1 MAQKNIDQL
10 IICNPYH
17 SPSHHWA
24 FDHNEQGFEK
34 KIGRRRAGYMVG
46 SASNTGFGEYREL
59 PLAQEIRNRVD
70 AWRSSG
76 YPGVTKV
83 TRDLLEYWTQRNFE
97 DDALRPFFFCQ
108 LEAVETLIW
117 LTEAPAAEKVG
128 VEIPSDGGDFVR
140 WCTKMAT
147 GTGKTV
153 VMSMLITWNILNKL
167 KFKQDTRFSKNV
179 LIVAPN
185 LTVKSRLQ
193 VLEPS
198 NPENFYSQFNI
209 IPPQY
214 AHDLRQGKVRIVNWH
229 MLDWMDQETLDKN
242 KHKIKSVDK
251 RKRIEISDRVY
262 AKQVLDDMAKAEN
275 FIVIN
280 DEAHHAWRVPAISK
294 AKGLKKDQ
302 IEEATVWVSGLDRLH
317 KSNKILRCF
326 DLSATPFAPSG
337 GKSGEDALFDWVV
350 SDFNLYDAIES
361 GLVKTPRV
369 VVNSDDKEFSGDLKS
384 RLFHLYNESQIK
396 DNLQL
401 KNSDSPL
408 PPLLVSAYM
417 LLGEDWLRTFKDW
430 NRQADE
436 ENIPD
441 EKRVPPVMIT
451 VANTTYSAQR
461 IKNAF
466 LRKDISIDELADEKY
481 LVEIDAKMMDE
492 VDDAS
497 GSGSGDDGNDPGKPS
512 KKRQA
517 EIIREKVNTTG
528 KVGKAGQDLRNI
540 VSVAMLSEGWDA
552 NNVTQIMGLRA
563 FSSQLLCEQVV
574 GRGLRRAS
582 YDVDPA
588 TMLLNPEYVNVFGI
602 PFSFLP
608 FEGDGTTAAAGTS
621 KPSVLIQ
628 PDDKKIQHEISFP
641 DVKSIQAVMKS
652 QLTLDWQI
660 LQPLTLDSSVVI
672 TKAELEG
679 IIEGKPSL
687 KAYTE
692 IELQEMI
699 ERNRVQTVI
708 FKVVAQL
715 KNTLMGKEW
724 KGTDYKYIGQLVE
737 LVEEFIYSEK
747 LIVVDTEFAKG
758 TDKWKVLIMLQ
769 MGTIIQHLAHHLSIE
784 NAERY
789 ELIYNNGSK
798 HLRSTSELQTWYT
811 TKKFISCDK
820 THINFVVV
828 DSKLEAIEA
837 KIIDESFCVNSF
849 VKNDHLGFA
858 IWYLWEGV
866 PRRYFPDFI
875 IELTNGKKMVLET
888 KGKDDEQNRT
898 KRKALER
905 WVEAVNQSGSLG
917 LWCWDV
923 SFHQDDLNAKLVA
936 HGA

>member
-1 MAQKNIDQL
+1 MAQKSIDQL

-17 SPSHHWA
+17 SPSRHWA
-24 FDHNEQGFEK
+24 YDHNIQGFEK
-34 KIGRRRAGYMVG
+34 KDGRRRAGYMVG

-59 PLAQEIRNRVD
+59 PLAQNIRERVD
-70 AWRSSG
+70 AWRNAG
-76 YPGVTKV
+76 FPGVTKV
-83 TRDLLEYWTQRNFE
+83 TKDLLDYWTLRALGDNE
-97 DDALRPFFFCQ
+97 LRPFFFCQ

-128 VEIPSDGGDFVR
+128 IDIPTDGGDFVR

-193 VLEPS
+193 VLDPN
-198 NPENFYSQFNI
+198 NPENFFDQFNI
-209 IPPQY
+209 VPPHY
-214 AHDLRQGKVRIVNWH
+214 AQDLRQGKVRIVNWH
-229 MLDWMDQETLDKN
+229 MLDWADQATLDKN

-294 AKGLKKDQ
+294 TKGLKKDQ
-302 IEEATVWVSGLDRLH
+302 IEATIWVSGLDRLH
-317 KSNKILRCF
+317 KSNGILRCF

-337 GKSGEDALFDWVV
+337 GKSGEDALFEWVV

-369 VVNSDDKEFSGDLKS
+369 VVKSDDKDLSTDMQSK
-384 RLFHLYNESQIK
+384 LFHLYNDPEVKDSLQIK
-396 DNLQL
+396 ND
-401 KNSDSPL
+401 DSPL
-408 PPLLVSAYM
+408 PPLLVNAYL
-417 LLGEDWLRTFKDW
+417 LLGEDWLKTFKDW
-430 NRQADE
+430 KNAGSQ
-436 ENIPD
+436 I
-441 EKRVPPVMIT
+441 PPVMIT
-451 VANTTYSAQR
+451 VANTTFTAQR

-466 LRKDISIDELADEKY
+466 LRKDIAIDELGDERY
-481 LVEIDAKMMDE
+481 LVEIDAKVME
-492 VDDAS
+492 DAEEAGGSSS
-497 GSGSGDDGNDPGKPS
+497 GEEGEETGKVS
-512 KKRQA
+512 NKRKA
-517 EIIREKVNTTG
+517 EILREKVNTTG

-582 YDVDPA
+582 YDVDPD
-588 TMLLNPEYVNVFGI
+588 TQLLKAEYVNVFGI

-628 PDDKKIQHEISFP
+628 PDENKIQHEISFP
-641 DVKSIQAVMKS
+641 DIKSIHAVMKS
-652 QLTLDWQI
+652 QLTLDWHI
-660 LQPLTLDSSVVI
+660 VQPLTLDSSVVI
-672 TKAELEG
+672 TKADLEG

-692 IELQEMI
+692 IELQELI
-699 ERNRVQTVI
+699 ARNRVQTII

-715 KNTLMGKEW
+715 KKNLMGKDW
-724 KGTDYKYIGQLVE
+724 KGSDYKYIGQLVE
-737 LVEEFIYSEK
+737 LVEEFIYSDK
-747 LIVVDTEFAKG
+747 LVVADTAFAKG

-789 ELIYNNGSK
+789 ELIYNNTTK
-798 HLRSTSELQTWYT
+798 HLRSTSDLQTWYT
-811 TKKFISCDK
+811 TKKFIACEK

-828 DSKLEAIEA
+828 DSQLEAIEA
-837 KIIDESFCVNSF
+837 QIINDSAHVQSF
-849 VKNDHLGFA
+849 VKNDHLGFT

-875 IELTNGKKMVLET
+875 IEMNNGKKLILET
-888 KGKDDEQNRT
+888 KGKDDEQNRV
-898 KRKALER
+898 KRQALAR
-905 WVEAVNQSGSLG
+905 WVDAVNQNGTLG
-917 LWCWDV
+917 IWGWDV
-923 SFHQDDLNAKLVA
+923 SFHQDDLTEKLEM

>member
-1 MAQKNIDQL
+1 MAQKSIDQL

-24 FDHNEQGFEK
+24 YDHNIQGFEK
-34 KIGRRRAGYMVG
+34 KDGRRLAGYMVG

-59 PLAQEIRNRVD
+59 PLAQNIRERVD
-70 AWRSSG
+70 AWRNAG
-76 YPGVTKV
+76 FPGVTKV
-83 TRDLLEYWTQRNFE
+83 TKDLLDYWTLRALGDNE
-97 DDALRPFFFCQ
+97 LRPFFFCQ

-128 VEIPSDGGDFVR
+128 IDIPTDGGDFVR

-193 VLEPS
+193 VLDPN
-198 NPENFYSQFNI
+198 NPENFFDQFNI
-209 IPPQY
+209 VPPHY
-214 AHDLRQGKVRIVNWH
+214 AQDLRQGKVRIVNWH
-229 MLDWMDQETLDKN
+229 MLDWADQATLDKN

-280 DEAHHAWRVPAISK
+280 DEAHHAWRVPAVSK
-294 AKGLKKDQ
+294 TKGLKKDQ
-302 IEEATVWVSGLDRLH
+302 IEATIWVSGLDRLH
-317 KSNKILRCF
+317 KSNGILRCF

-337 GKSGEDALFDWVV
+337 GKSGEDALFEWVV

-369 VVNSDDKEFSGDLKS
+369 VVKSDDKDLSTDMQSK
-384 RLFHLYNESQIK
+384 LFHLYNDPEVKDSLQIK
-396 DNLQL
+396 ND
-401 KNSDSPL
+401 DSPL
-408 PPLLVSAYM
+408 PPLLVNAYL
-417 LLGEDWLRTFKDW
+417 LLGEDWLKTYKDW
-430 NRQADE
+430 KNAGSQ
-436 ENIPD
+436 I
-441 EKRVPPVMIT
+441 PPVMIT
-451 VANTTYSAQR
+451 VANTTFTAQR

-466 LRKDISIDELADEKY
+466 LRKDIAIDELGDERY
-481 LVEIDAKMMDE
+481 LVEIDAKVME
-492 VDDAS
+492 DAEEAG
-497 GSGSGDDGNDPGKPS
+497 GSSSGDEGEETGKVS
-512 KKRQA
+512 NKRKA
-517 EIIREKVNTTG
+517 EILREKVNTTG

-582 YDVDPA
+582 YDVDPV
-588 TMLLNPEYVNVFGI
+588 TQLLKAEYVNVFGI

-628 PDDKKIQHEISFP
+628 PDENKIQHEISFP
-641 DVKSIQAVMKS
+641 DIKSIHAVMKS
-652 QLTLDWQI
+652 QLTLDWHI
-660 LQPLTLDSSVVI
+660 VQPLTLDSSVVI
-672 TKAELEG
+672 TKADLEG

-692 IELQEMI
+692 IELQELI
-699 ERNRVQTVI
+699 ARNRVQTII

-715 KNTLMGKEW
+715 KKNLMGKDW
-724 KGTDYKYIGQLVE
+724 KGSDYKYIGQLVE
-737 LVEEFIYSEK
+737 LVEEFIYSDK
-747 LIVVDTEFAKG
+747 LVVADTAFAKG

-789 ELIYNNGSK
+789 ELIYNNTTK
-798 HLRSTSELQTWYT
+798 HLRSTSDLQTWYT
-811 TKKFISCDK
+811 TKKFIACEK
-820 THINFVVV
+820 THINFVVL
-828 DSKLEAIEA
+828 DSQLEGIEA
-837 KIIDESFCVNSF
+837 QIINDSAHVQSF

-875 IELTNGKKMVLET
+875 IEMNNGKKLILET
-888 KGKDDEQNRT
+888 KGKDDEQNRV
-898 KRKALER
+898 KRQALAR
-905 WVEAVNQSGSLG
+905 WVDAVNQNGTLG
-917 LWCWDV
+917 IWGWDV
-923 SFHQDDLNAKLVA
+923 SFHQDDLTEKLDW

>member
-1 MAQKNIDQL
+1 MAQKSIDQL

-24 FDHNEQGFEK
+24 YDHNIQGFEK
-34 KIGRRRAGYMVG
+34 KDGRRRAGYMVG

-59 PLAQEIRNRVD
+59 PLAQNIRERVD
-70 AWRSSG
+70 AWRNAG
-76 YPGVTKV
+76 FPGVTKV
-83 TRDLLEYWTQRNFE
+83 TKDLLDYWTLRALGDNE
-97 DDALRPFFFCQ
+97 LRPFFFCQ

-128 VEIPSDGGDFVR
+128 IDIPTDGGDFVR

-193 VLEPS
+193 VLDPN
-198 NPENFYSQFNI
+198 NPENFFDQFNI
-209 IPPQY
+209 VPPHY
-214 AHDLRQGKVRIVNWH
+214 AQDLRHGKVRIVNWH
-229 MLDWMDQETLDKN
+229 MLDWADQATLDKN

-294 AKGLKKDQ
+294 TKGLKKDQ
-302 IEEATVWVSGLDRLH
+302 IEATIWISGLDRLH
-317 KSNKILRCF
+317 KSNGILRCF

-337 GKSGEDALFDWVV
+337 GKSGEDALFEWVV

-369 VVNSDDKEFSGDLKS
+369 VVKSDDKDLSTDMQSK
-384 RLFHLYNESQIK
+384 LFHLYNDPEVKDSLQIK
-396 DNLQL
+396 ND
-401 KNSDSPL
+401 DSPL
-408 PPLLVSAYM
+408 PPLLVNAYL
-417 LLGEDWLRTFKDW
+417 LLGEDWLKTFKDW
-430 NRQADE
+430 KNAGSQ
-436 ENIPD
+436 I
-441 EKRVPPVMIT
+441 PPVMIT
-451 VANTTYSAQR
+451 VANTTFTAQR

-466 LRKDISIDELADEKY
+466 LRKDIAIDELGDERY
-481 LVEIDAKMMDE
+481 LVEIDAKVME
-492 VDDAS
+492 DAEEAG
-497 GSGSGDDGNDPGKPS
+497 GSSSGDEGEETGKVS
-512 KKRQA
+512 NKRKA
-517 EIIREKVNTTG
+517 EILREKVNTTG

-582 YDVDPA
+582 YDVDPD
-588 TMLLNPEYVNVFGI
+588 TQLLKAEYVNVFGI

-628 PDDKKIQHEISFP
+628 PDENKIQHEISFP
-641 DVKSIQAVMKS
+641 DIKSIHAVMKS
-652 QLTLDWQI
+652 QLTLDWHI
-660 LQPLTLDSSVVI
+660 VQPLTLDSSVVI
-672 TKAELEG
+672 TKADLEG

-692 IELQEMI
+692 IELQELI
-699 ERNRVQTVI
+699 ARNRVQTII

-715 KNTLMGKEW
+715 KKSLMGKDW
-724 KGTDYKYIGQLVE
+724 KGSDYKYIGQLVE
-737 LVEEFIYSEK
+737 LVEEFIYSDK
-747 LIVVDTEFAKG
+747 LVVVDTAFAKG

-789 ELIYNNGSK
+789 ELIYNNTTK
-798 HLRSTSELQTWYT
+798 HLRSTSDLQTWYT
-811 TKKFISCDK
+811 TKKFLAFEK
-820 THINFVVV
+820 THINFVVL
-828 DSKLEAIEA
+828 DSQLEGIEA
-837 KIIDESFCVNSF
+837 QIINDSAHVQSF

-875 IELTNGKKMVLET
+875 IEMNNGKKLILET
-888 KGKDDEQNRT
+888 KGKDDEQNRV
-898 KRKALER
+898 KRQALAR
-905 WVEAVNQSGSLG
+905 WVDAVNQNGTLG
-917 LWCWDV
+917 IWGWDV
-923 SFHQDDLNAKLVA
+923 SFHQDDLTEKLDW

>member
-1 MAQKNIDQL
+1 
-10 IICNPYH
+10 
-17 SPSHHWA
+17 
-24 FDHNEQGFEK
+24 
-34 KIGRRRAGYMVG
+34 
-46 SASNTGFGEYREL
+46 
-59 PLAQEIRNRVD
+59 
-70 AWRSSG
+70 
-76 YPGVTKV
+76 
-83 TRDLLEYWTQRNFE
+83 
-97 DDALRPFFFCQ
+97 
-108 LEAVETLIW
+108 
-117 LTEAPAAEKVG
+117 
-128 VEIPSDGGDFVR
+128 
-140 WCTKMAT
+140 
-147 GTGKTV
+147 
-153 VMSMLITWNILNKL
+153 
-167 KFKQDTRFSKNV
+167 
-179 LIVAPN
+179 
-185 LTVKSRLQ
+185 
-193 VLEPS
+193 
-198 NPENFYSQFNI
+198 
-209 IPPQY
+209 
-214 AHDLRQGKVRIVNWH
+214 
-229 MLDWMDQETLDKN
+229 
-242 KHKIKSVDK
+242 
-251 RKRIEISDRVY
+251 
-262 AKQVLDDMAKAEN
+262 
-275 FIVIN
+275 
-280 DEAHHAWRVPAISK
+280 
-294 AKGLKKDQ
+294 LKKDQ

-466 LRKDISIDELADEKY
+466 LRKDIPIDELADEKY

-708 FKVVAQL
+708 FKVVSQL

-724 KGTDYKYIGQLVE
+724 KGTDYKYIGQLE
-737 LVEEFIYSEK
+737 I
-747 LIVVDTEFAKG
+747 G
-758 TDKWKVLIMLQ
+758 R
-769 MGTIIQHLAHHLSIE
+769 AH
-784 NAERY
+784 
-789 ELIYNNGSK
+789 
-798 HLRSTSELQTWYT
+798 
-811 TKKFISCDK
+811 
-820 THINFVVV
+820 V
-828 DSKLEAIEA
+828 
-837 KIIDESFCVNSF
+837 
-849 VKNDHLGFA
+849 
-858 IWYLWEGV
+858 
-866 PRRYFPDFI
+866 
-875 IELTNGKKMVLET
+875 
-888 KGKDDEQNRT
+888 
-898 KRKALER
+898 
-905 WVEAVNQSGSLG
+905 
-917 LWCWDV
+917 
-923 SFHQDDLNAKLVA
+923 
-936 HGA
+936 

>member
-1 MAQKNIDQL
+1 
-10 IICNPYH
+10 
-17 SPSHHWA
+17 
-24 FDHNEQGFEK
+24 
-34 KIGRRRAGYMVG
+34 
-46 SASNTGFGEYREL
+46 
-59 PLAQEIRNRVD
+59 
-70 AWRSSG
+70 
-76 YPGVTKV
+76 
-83 TRDLLEYWTQRNFE
+83 
-97 DDALRPFFFCQ
+97 
-108 LEAVETLIW
+108 
-117 LTEAPAAEKVG
+117 
-128 VEIPSDGGDFVR
+128 
-140 WCTKMAT
+140 
-147 GTGKTV
+147 
-153 VMSMLITWNILNKL
+153 LNKL

-179 LIVAPN
+179 LIIAPN

-193 VLEPS
+193 VLDPS

-214 AHDLRQGKVRIVNWH
+214 TNDLRQGKVRIVNWH
-229 MLDWMDQETLDKN
+229 MLAWMDQETLDKN

-302 IEEATVWVSGLDRLH
+302 IEATIWVSGLDRLH
-317 KSNKILRCF
+317 KSNGILRCF

-384 RLFHLYNESQIK
+384 RLFHLYNDSEIK
-396 DNLQL
+396 DSLQQ
-401 KNSDSPL
+401 KINDTPL
-408 PPLLVSAYM
+408 PPLLVNAYM
-417 LLGEDWLRTFKDW
+417 LLGEDWLRTFNDW
-430 NRQADE
+430 IKEGSQ
-436 ENIPD
+436 I
-441 EKRVPPVMIT
+441 PPVMIT
-451 VANTTYSAQR
+451 VANTTFTAQR

-466 LRKDISIDELADEKY
+466 LRKDIPIDELSDEKY

-492 VDDAS
+492 
-497 GSGSGDDGNDPGKPS
+497 GDDSSGVGTSSSEEIEESGKLS

-517 EIIREKVNTTG
+517 ELIREKVNTTG

-582 YDVDPA
+582 YDVDPI
-588 TMLLNPEYVNVFGI
+588 TQLLKAEYVNVFGI

-652 QLTLDWQI
+652 QLTMDWQM
-660 LQPLTLDSSVVI
+660 LQPLTLNSSVVI
-672 TKAELEG
+672 TKADLEG

-737 LVEEFIYSEK
+737 LVEEFIYSDK
-747 LIVVDTEFAKG
+747 LIVIDTEFAKG

-811 TKKFISCDK
+811 TKKFITCDK

-837 KIIDESFCVNSF
+837 KIINDSDNVKSF
-849 VKNDHLGFA
+849 VKNDHLGFS

-875 IELTNGKKMVLET
+875 IEMIDGNKLILET
-888 KGKDDEQNRT
+888 KGKDDEQNRV
-898 KRKALER
+898 KRMALAR
-905 WVEAVNQSGSLG
+905 WVDAVNQSGAFG
-917 LWCWDV
+917 TWCWNV
-923 SFHQDDLNAKLVA
+923 SFHQNDLTKILN
-936 HGA
+936 